1 MNDAYT
7 KCKVVFS
14 NASYFITMTA
24 SPFSVTKDNADSIK
38 LVLEDIDKISDIAD
52 TDGDVDAVHE
62 EYVVRDMYHH
72 VFDITEKTL
81 AAESAEKR
89 LYDIGS
95 CDAQPVVFNGKV
107 QGPKVVFNGEVL
119 PRRCG
124 LHLEGMGR
132 QRLVHGSGRVRRNAV
147 RQGKVRGERPGA
159 LCHRASTGAVA
170 ATGTRTDTRAEPDAN
185 NEVEAL
191 V

>member
-1 MNDAYT
+1 MPTRAVRLLRDNLPSSRPVNVTELNEETAMNDAYT

-24 SPFSVTKDNADSIK
+24 SPFSVTKDNANSIK

-52 TDGDVDAVHE
+52 TDGDGDAVHE

-119 PRRCG
+119 Q
-124 LHLEGMGR
+124 EG
-132 QRLVHGSGRVRRNAV
+132 V
-147 RQGKVRGERPGA
+147 
-159 LCHRASTGAVA
+159 
-170 ATGTRTDTRAEPDAN
+170 D
-185 NEVEAL
+185 
-191 V
+191 